1 MGTFNCNGL
10 NEEQEQVIKLALETA
25 QKLKEVGM
33 ETEAKILMKKVYD
46 KVNSLLII
54 NL

>member
-1 MGTFNCNGL
+1 MGTFNYNSL
-10 NEEQEQVIKLALETA
+10 NEEQEHIIKLALETA

-33 ETEAKILMKKVYD
+33 EVEAKILMKKVYD
-46 KVNSLLII
+46 KINSLLIV